1 MYVTI
6 AFVNEEY
13 KAKQVEFLLGIK
25 LKKKQKNQ
33 LGRLSHLTMNNEWIM
48 KVLIYLKKDVSDI
61 KYADDRKVLEDEFRK
76 SKKYKHLL
84 VKKRAK

>member
-1 MYVTI
+1 
-6 AFVNEEY
+6 
-13 KAKQVEFLLGIK
+13 
-25 LKKKQKNQ
+25 
-33 LGRLSHLTMNNEWIM
+33 M